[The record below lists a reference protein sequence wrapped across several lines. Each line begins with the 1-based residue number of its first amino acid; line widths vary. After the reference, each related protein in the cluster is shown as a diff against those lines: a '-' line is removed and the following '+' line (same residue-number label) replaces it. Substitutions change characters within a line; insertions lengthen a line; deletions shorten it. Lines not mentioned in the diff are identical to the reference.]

1 MAASPRSLSQERF
14 KGWSAWV
21 LRQGPL
27 TLCVVPDVGG
37 RLMGMAYG
45 GRELCFTHP
54 ALEGKTF
61 DGDMRQW
68 PALCGEWG
76 FPLWGGG
83 KTWVGPESAWP
94 AGAPHRDLDSLPWQ
108 VRDTWLDAQSM
119 GIEVHSVVCSASGLQ
134 LTRRLTLNAHT
145 EGGASQWTIDHSL
158 RNTGRTPV
166 RCGIWD
172 VLMLLRPAR
181 ARVPLSSPITGPAL
195 AALPGKKSL
204 AALRAQGTLQDN
216 PTEALVHCTHSDD
229 FKCGFASADGCI
241 EVDFGPGAP
250 RYTRRSATDMSQPYA
265 HGLPLEVF
273 NAPVLNYFEVETHS
287 PLRTLGAG
295 EVLRFAVVEALM
307 TLCT

>member
-1 MAASPRSLSQERF
+1 MHASPRSLSQERF
-14 KGWSAWV
+14 KGWPAWV

-37 RLMGMAYG
+37 RLMGMAYD

-83 KTWVGPESAWP
+83 KTWVAPESAWP
-94 AGAPHRDLDSLPWQ
+94 AGAPHHDLDSLPWQ
-108 VRDTWLDAQSM
+108 VLDTWCDAQSM
-119 GIEVHSVVCSASGLQ
+119 GIEVQSPVCSVSGLQ
-134 LTRRLTLNAHT
+134 LSRRLTLHAHIK
-145 EGGASQWTIDHSL
+145 GGASQWTIDHSL
-158 RNTGRTPV
+158 RNTGSTPV

-172 VLMLLRPAR
+172 VLMLLRPAHV
-181 ARVPLSSPITGPAL
+181 RVPLPARTAGPTL
-195 AALPGKKSL
+195 AALPGKKPL
-204 AALRAQGTLQDN
+204 ADLRADGTLQGS
-216 PTEALVHCTHSDD
+216 PAEAVLHCVLGDD
-229 FKCGFASADGCI
+229 FKCGFASADGLI

-250 RYTRRSATDMSQPYA
+250 RYTRRSAVDMSQPYA

-273 NAPVLNYFEVETHS
+273 NAPVLDYFEVETHS
-287 PLRTLGAG
+287 PLQTLGAG
-295 EVLRFAVVEALM
+295 EVLRYSVAE
-307 TLCT
+307 TLGD

>member
-1 MAASPRSLSQERF
+1 MHATPRSLSQERF

-21 LRQGPL
+21 LRQGSL

-37 RLMGMAYG
+37 RLMGMALG
-45 GRELCFTHP
+45 GQELCFTHP

-83 KTWVGPESAWP
+83 KTWVSPESDWP

-108 VRDTWLDAQSM
+108 VLDTWYDGQSM
-119 GIEVHSVVCSASGLQ
+119 GIDVQSPVCSASGLQ
-134 LTRRLTLNAHT
+134 LSRRLTLQAHT
-145 EGGASQWTIDHSL
+145 EAGASQWTIDHSL
-158 RNTGRTPV
+158 RNTRSTPV

-181 ARVPLSSPITGPAL
+181 VRVPLPARSAGPTL
-195 AALPGKKSL
+195 AALPGKKPL
-204 AALRAQGTLQDN
+204 ADLRAQGALQD
-216 PTEALVHCTHSDD
+216 TAIEAVLHCTQGDD
-229 FKCGFASADGCI
+229 FKCGFASAYGCI
-241 EVDFGPGAP
+241 EVDFGPNAP
-250 RYTRRSATDMSQPYA
+250 RYTRRSAIDMTLPYA

-273 NAPVLNYFEVETHS
+273 NAPVLNYCEVETHS
-287 PLRTLGAG
+287 PLRTLEAG
-295 EVLRFAVVEALM
+295 KVVRYAVVE
-307 TLCT
+307 TLGS

>member
-1 MAASPRSLSQERF
+1 MPTHPRSLRQERF
-14 KGWSAWV
+14 KGWAAWV

-27 TLCVVPDVGG
+27 TLCVVPGVGG
-37 RLMGMAYG
+37 RLMGMAFG

-83 KTWVGPESAWP
+83 KTWIAPESDWP

-108 VRDTWLDAQSM
+108 VLDTWCDAQSM
-119 GIEVHSVVCSASGLQ
+119 GVEVQSPVCSVSGLQ
-134 LTRRLTLNAHT
+134 LSRRLTLHAQT
-145 EGGASQWTIDHSL
+145 GGSASQWTIDHSL
-158 RNTGRTPV
+158 RNTGNAPV

-172 VLMLLRPAR
+172 VLMLLRPT
-181 ARVPLSSPITGPAL
+181 RVRLPLPAPANGPVL
-195 AALPGKKSL
+195 AALPGKKPL
-204 AALRAQGTLQDN
+204 DALRAQGTLDDSA
-216 PTEALVHCTHSDD
+216 TAAVLHCTRGDE
-229 FKCGFASADGCI
+229 FKCGFASADGVV

-250 RYTRRSATDMSQPYA
+250 RYTRRSAIDMRQPYA

-273 NAPVLNYFEVETHS
+273 NAPVLDYFEVETHA

-295 EVLRFAVVEALM
+295 EVSRYRVDEALGV
-307 TLCT
+307 